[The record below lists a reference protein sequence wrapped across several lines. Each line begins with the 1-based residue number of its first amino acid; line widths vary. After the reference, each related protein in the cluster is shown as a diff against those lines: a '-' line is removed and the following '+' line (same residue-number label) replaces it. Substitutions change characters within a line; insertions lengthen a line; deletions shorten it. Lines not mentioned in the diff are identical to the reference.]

1 VRYRARALV
10 FTVLAVGLAATG
22 CTKNTTGNQAT
33 VNPNDAIPIVIDTE
47 GKAVTPARP
56 IDGAKSGGT
65 LYWLELAAPEH
76 LDPQQIYVSDALD
89 MEQLFFRHLT
99 QYIEDPKGGKLQL
112 VGDLATNTGVTTDG
126 GKTWTYTLRDGIKFE
141 DGSPI
146 TSKDIAYGIARSFGT
161 YGEQGPQYLQN
172 ALDPDR
178 KYKGPEAGDA
188 PGVTTPDDKTIKFA
202 FAQAHPELPYVAAL
216 PTTTP
221 VPKAKDSGAK
231 YEAEWVASGPYM
243 RDGAY
248 DQTTK
253 LNLKRNP
260 NWDPKTD
267 PIRNAYPDKIVLDFQ
282 GGQRADQT
290 QRMIA
295 DQGNDQFAVATAA
308 VAQAQIAQVQG
319 DPALLARTGQG
330 PTPFVD
336 YININTSRV
345 TDVKVRQALNW
356 SFDRTAFITAVGG
369 SAVAGPATW
378 VMAPI
383 VPGWKDYDAYKTADG
398 HGDPQKAKDLLANA
412 TPKLTYCFAN
422 TATQQRYAVVVQ
434 NSLQRAGFQIT
445 LNPIDPSSYY
455 TTIGDKTNT
464 CDIMRS
470 GWGQDFPDGQS
481 TLDVL
486 LNGEHIVPKGNQNY
500 SLFNEPTI
508 NKKLDDLNALAD
520 RGQAA
525 IGYGNL
531 DQEIMTNYAPLIP
544 TYTTRFFN
552 LHGSKVHTFVS
563 PLYAEFNLV
572 SAWVG

>member
-1 VRYRARALV
+1 
-10 FTVLAVGLAATG
+10 
-22 CTKNTTGNQAT
+22 
-33 VNPNDAIPIVIDTE
+33 
-47 GKAVTPARP
+47 
-56 IDGAKSGGT
+56 
-65 LYWLELAAPEH
+65 
-76 LDPQQIYVSDALD
+76 
-89 MEQLFFRHLT
+89 M
-99 QYIEDPKGGKLQL
+99 
-112 VGDLATNTGVTTDG
+112 
-126 GKTWTYTLRDGIKFE
+126 
-141 DGSPI
+141 
-146 TSKDIAYGIARSFGT
+146 
-161 YGEQGPQYLQN
+161 
-172 ALDPDR
+172 
-178 KYKGPEAGDA
+178 
-188 PGVTTPDDKTIKFA
+188 
-202 FAQAHPELPYVAAL
+202 

-253 LNLKRNP
+253 LTLKKNP
-260 NWDPKTD
+260 NWDPKSD
-267 PIRNAYPDKIVLDFQ
+267 PIRHQYPDKIVLDFQ
-282 GGQRADQT
+282 GGNRDQQT

-295 DQGNDQFAVATAA
+295 DQGDDQTAVATAA

-319 DPALLARTGQG
+319 DPQLLARTGQS

-336 YININTSRV
+336 YININTARV
-345 TDVKVRQALNW
+345 TDLKVRQALNW

-378 VMAPI
+378 IMAPI
-383 VPGWKDYDAYKTADG
+383 VPGWQDYDAFKTADG
-398 HGDPQKAKDLLANA
+398 HGDVQKAKDLLAGA

-464 CDIMRS
+464 CDLMRS

>member
-1 VRYRARALV
+1 VVCA
-10 FTVLAVGLAATG
+10 LAVGLAATG
-22 CTKNTTGNQAT
+22 CTKNTGNQGPT
-33 VNPNDAIPIVIDTE
+33 VQDTKAVPIEIDTE
-47 GKAVTPARP
+47 GKAPTPAP
-56 IDGAKSGGT
+56 EIPGAKPGGT
-65 LYWLELAAPEH
+65 LTWLETAAPEH
-76 LDPQQIYVSDALD
+76 LDPQQIYVSDALTI
-89 MEQLFFRHLT
+89 ETVFFRHLT
-99 QYIEDPKGGKLQL
+99 NYIEDPGGGKLKL
-112 VGDLATNTGVTTDG
+112 VGDLATNTGETTDG
-126 GKTWTYTLRDGIKFE
+126 GKTWTYHLRDNIKFE
-141 DGSPI
+141 DGTPI

-178 KYKGPEAGDA
+178 KYKGPEEGDA
-188 PGVTTPDDKTIKFA
+188 PGVTTPDDKTIKFTLTK
-202 FAQAHPELPYVAAL
+202 AHPEIPYVAAF

-231 YEAEWVASGPYM
+231 YDAEFVASGPYM

-253 LNLKRNP
+253 LTLKKNP
-260 NWDPKTD
+260 NWDPKSD
-267 PIRNAYPDKIVLDFQ
+267 PIRHQYVDKIVFDFQ
-282 GGQRADQT
+282 GGSRDAQT

-295 DQGNDQFAVATAA
+295 DQGDDQTAVATAA

-319 DPALLARTGQG
+319 DPALLARTGQAK
-330 PTPFVD
+330 TPFVD

-356 SFDRTAFITAVGG
+356 SFDRAAFITAVGG

-378 VMAPI
+378 IMAPI
-383 VPGWKDYDAYKTADG
+383 VPGWKDYDAYKSADG
-398 HGDPQKAKDLLANA
+398 HGDVQKAKDLLAGA

-422 TATQQRYAVVVQ
+422 TATQQKYAVVVQ
-434 NSLQRAGFQIT
+434 NSLQRAGFQVT

-455 TTIGDKTNT
+455 TTIGDRTNT
-464 CDIMRS
+464 CDIMRA
-470 GWGQDFPDGQS
+470 GWGEDYPDGQS

-486 LNGEHIVPKGNQNY
+486 LNGRYIVPKGNQNF

-508 NKKLDDLNALAD
+508 NKKLDDLNNEPD
-520 RGQAA
+520 RAKAA
-525 IGYGNL
+525 TAYGNL
-531 DQEIMTNYAPLIP
+531 DEEIMTSFAPLIP

-552 LHGSKVHTFVS
+552 LHGSKAHVFVS